1 MIKCILTIRHYHY
14 LLFQQRKKQKKKEC
28 QCLFRSC
35 LRFHFLVMLL
45 CHLCDSYT
53 SAFIYGRLTCVFFS
67 SLFEDCVCWEAK
79 IQCKFPTHVPSDQ
92 GINILNFC
100 VHSGHSDCP
109 PSHDGAGHH
118 CVYSCFYADWLGDAF
133 GQLSFHSKCSY
144 FFAK

>member
-1 MIKCILTIRHYHY
+1 
-14 LLFQQRKKQKKKEC
+14 
-28 QCLFRSC
+28 
-35 LRFHFLVMLL
+35 MLL
-45 CHLCDSYT
+45 CHLCDSYM
-53 SAFIYGRLTCVFFS
+53 SAFIYGRLTYVFFS
-67 SLFEDCVCWEAK
+67 FLFEDCVCWEAK

-133 GQLSFHSKCSY
+133 GQLTFHSKCFY